1 MDAYNTTWI
10 STVTGT
16 GTTWTFNIVKEIFKS
31 SNLNVLPE
39 KVYKGRKEYFQIYKD
54 HALKDND
61 TKNHYVLQC
70 HAILAL
76 PLIKS
81 RCKVITNVRNPYD
94 TCASHYEFM
103 KCSLGEA
110 ICNAVHV
117 PLLNKHYS
125 SLGSE
130 KVFLLPFE
138 EIDERPINLIDRIS
152 KFLGVPIEKA
162 AIRAIAKKYSR
173 KNIVKMISK
182 NDGVLYDKLLKGQ
195 EISDDEIVKNEAHKN
210 GIGSHDLLTGYQSR
224 HISNRKSGEWRSA
237 FSLGQIPE
245 IVEALDEIAISLGY
259 KSEKI

>member
-1 MDAYNTTWI
+1 MDTHNTTWI

-16 GTTWTFNIVKEIFKS
+16 GTTWTFNIIKEIFKS
-31 SNLNVLPE
+31 NNLNVLPE
-39 KVYKGRKEYFQIYKD
+39 KVYKDHKEYFRIYRD
-54 HALKDND
+54 IALKDND
-61 TKNHYVLQC
+61 SKNHYVFQC

-117 PLLNKHYS
+117 PLLNQHYS
-125 SLGSE
+125 SLGPE
-130 KVFLLPFE
+130 KVFVLPFE
-138 EIDERPINLIDRIS
+138 EIDERPIDLIDRIS
-152 KFLGVPIEKA
+152 KFLDV
-162 AIRAIAKKYSR
+162 AIDKTAIAAIAKKYSR
-173 KNIVKMISK
+173 ENIIKMISK
-182 NDGVLYDKLLKGQ
+182 NDEVLYDKMSKGH
-195 EISDDEIVKNEAHKN
+195 EISHDEIIKNQAHKN

-237 FSLGQIPE
+237 FSENQIPE
-245 IVEALDEIAISLGY
+245 IVEGLDEIAISLGY
-259 KSEKI
+259 KSEKV